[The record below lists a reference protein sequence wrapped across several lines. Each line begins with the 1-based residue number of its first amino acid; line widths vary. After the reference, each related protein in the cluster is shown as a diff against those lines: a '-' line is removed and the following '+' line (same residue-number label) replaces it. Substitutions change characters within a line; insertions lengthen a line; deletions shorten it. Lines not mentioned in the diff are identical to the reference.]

1 MLMHRDPGEAY
12 RRVDFD
18 ARVKGATSQQLV
30 DLCLEQ
36 VAGSL
41 ARAIHAGNNGNNA
54 AKSSALTRAVAA
66 LTALQMG
73 VDPSAPMGDA
83 LLQLYT
89 SARTTILDSVLTF
102 DPATLARIR
111 ADFIEIRS
119 ALLGGA
125 PA

>member
-1 MLMHRDPGEAY
+1 MLLRRDPSEAY

-18 ARVKGATSQQLV
+18 ARVNGATSRQLV

-41 ARAIHAGNNGNNA
+41 GRAIHASGRGDNG
-54 AKSSALTRAVAA
+54 AKSAALTRAIAA

-73 VDPSAPMGDA
+73 VDPDAETGQA

-89 SARTTILDSVLTF
+89 SARTTILDSVLSFNPTGL
-102 DPATLARIR
+102 TQIR
-111 ADFIEIRS
+111 QDFIEIRT
-119 ALLGGA
+119 AMLGA
-125 PA
+125 SPA

>member
-1 MLMHRDPGEAY
+1 MLMHRDPSEAY

-41 ARAIHAGNNGNNA
+41 ARAIHAGNSGNNA
-54 AKSSALTRAVAA
+54 VKSTALTRAVAA

-73 VDPSAPMGDA
+73 VDPAAPMGPA
-83 LLQLYT
+83 LLQLYA
-89 SARTTILDSVLTF
+89 SARTTILDSVLAF
-102 DPATLARIR
+102 DPATLAQIR
-111 ADFIEIRS
+111 QDFIEIRA
-119 ALLGGA
+119 ALLGGT